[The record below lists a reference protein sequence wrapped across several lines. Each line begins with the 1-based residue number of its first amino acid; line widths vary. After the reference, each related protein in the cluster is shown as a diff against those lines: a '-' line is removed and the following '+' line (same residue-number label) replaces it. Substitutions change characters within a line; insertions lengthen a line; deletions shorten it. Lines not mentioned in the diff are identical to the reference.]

1 MEIHTHGSL
10 AVINK
15 LLDEIGKIENCRFAK
30 PGEFSKRAFLNNKR
44 SLFHYE
50 GISNLIAAETEA
62 ERSVSTRV
70 SFGET
75 ENICQKW
82 RRNLIDILSLVDASI
97 DFPEEGETFN
107 LKEIG
112 FQIKKIIDEAKKSL
126 SVSENIKNFSDKE
139 GIVLFGPPNTGKSSI
154 FNLLCQEERAIT
166 SAVKGTTTDK
176 NIHNLD
182 LFGVKISIT
191 DTAGIRN
198 AKNTV
203 EKIGVRKTKKTLNE
217 SKNLILVLSPDS
229 LNKKNLESIMSFQE
243 VLLKK
248 NLVVIFNK
256 SDLDNFEKKK
266 IKWKSEFPFIEKNS
280 KNIYIL

>member
-203 EKIGVRKTKKTLNE
+203 EKIGVRKTKKLST
-217 SKNLILVLSPDS
+217 NLRI
-229 LNKKNLESIMSFQE
+229 
-243 VLLKK
+243 
-248 NLVVIFNK
+248 
-256 SDLDNFEKKK
+256 
-266 IKWKSEFPFIEKNS
+266 
-280 KNIYIL
+280 